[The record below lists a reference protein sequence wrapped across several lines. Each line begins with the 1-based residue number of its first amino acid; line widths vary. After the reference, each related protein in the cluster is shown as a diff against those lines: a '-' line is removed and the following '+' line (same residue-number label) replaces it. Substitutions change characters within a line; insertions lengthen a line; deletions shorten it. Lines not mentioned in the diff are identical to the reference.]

1 MLTLPIPSNDAL
13 ALSKE
18 LFQSIRD
25 EITCAGGSISFAR
38 FMEMALYAP
47 GLGYYC
53 AGSQKLGKSGD
64 FVTAP
69 EISPLFSRCIARQCQ
84 QVLDALEDGDILE
97 IGAGT
102 GKMACDLLLE
112 LERFKT
118 LPRYYYILEISADLR
133 ARQQQLVANT
143 LPHLCDRIL
152 WLDEL
157 PAEFNG
163 VIVGN
168 EVMDALPVTCFR
180 IENCAPKE
188 RRVTFKNKCFSWVVS
203 ADTCAALS
211 ERINFIAAD
220 CNLHEGYESEV
231 NLLLPKWISAIGGCL
246 RQGLILLLDYG
257 YGRREF
263 YHPDRSRGTLMCHY
277 QHHRHEDPFQ
287 LIGLQD
293 ITAHV
298 DFTAVAESAVAADC
312 HVAGFTTQAAFL
324 LACGLLDLAEEQELT
339 PREEFQQTQAIKVFT
354 MPTQMGE
361 LIKVIALTKEIDTK
375 LIGFQMQDR
384 RKDL

>member
-1 MLTLPIPSNDAL
+1 MLTLPIPSNEAL

-18 LFQSIRD
+18 LFQCIRD
-25 EITCAGGSISFAR
+25 EITGSGGTISFAR

-84 QVLDALEDGDILE
+84 QVLDLLEDGDILE

-112 LERFKT
+112 LERFNT
-118 LPRYYYILEISADLR
+118 LPRHYYILEISADLR
-133 ARQQQLVANT
+133 ARQKQLVAAT
-143 LPHLCDRIL
+143 LPHLSGRVQ

-180 IENCAPKE
+180 IENCEPKE
-188 RRVTFKNKCFSWVVS
+188 RRVTFKNKFFSWAVS
-203 ADTCAALS
+203 AEKCADLS
-211 ERINFIAAD
+211 EKINLITAD
-220 CNLHEGYESEV
+220 CSLYDGYESEV
-231 NLLLPKWISAIGGCL
+231 NLLLPKWISALGGCL

-263 YHPDRSRGTLMCHY
+263 YHPDRCRGTLMCHY

-298 DFTAVAESAVAADC
+298 DFTTVAESAIAADC

-324 LACGLLDLAEEQELT
+324 LACGLLDLAEEQELS

-354 MPTQMGE
+354 MPAQMGE
-361 LIKVIALTKEIDTK
+361 LIKVIGLIKDIDSK